1 MFRLVILSHIDS
13 YIRQNTFFQRL
24 HIFVEMRTGGEADA
38 PSVRQFRCERKSRT
52 ATCLVTD
59 LDDLAIVYAA
69 HQIDEIIGCTVAT
82 AVGQYN
88 DFLLPADAV
97 GRFQVDRFRLGKVTM
112 SCSRFM
118 LYESG
123 QDFTIGKSGGNAGRI
138 SQITS
143 SVVAYIDNQSV
154 AGCQIDK
161 DFIQIAIADPGTE
174 TFVYP
179 ILLSNI
185 LYFIPADV

>member
-1 MFRLVILSHIDS
+1 MLHPFGSSDVKGSPEPPPVWSPTWMIL
-13 YIRQNTFFQRL
+13 
-24 HIFVEMRTGGEADA
+24 
-38 PSVRQFRCERKSRT
+38 P
-52 ATCLVTD
+52 
-59 LDDLAIVYAA
+59 IVYAA

-174 TFVYP
+174 TFVAD
-179 ILLSNI
+179 ISDI
-185 LYFIPADV
+185 IVEYFVLHPRRCIVVLAGTAR

>member
-1 MFRLVILSHIDS
+1 M
-13 YIRQNTFFQRL
+13 
-24 HIFVEMRTGGEADA
+24 TG
-38 PSVRQFRCERKSRT
+38 VQ
-52 ATCLVTD
+52 TCALP
-59 LDDLAIVYAA
+59 I
-69 HQIDEIIGCTVAT
+69 
-82 AVGQYN
+82 YN

-174 TFVYP
+174 TFVAD
-179 ILLSNI
+179 ISDI
-185 LYFIPADV
+185 IVEYFVLHPRRCIVVLAGTADRKSTRLNSSHPSSSRMPSSA

>member
-52 ATCLVTD
+52 ATSLVTD
-59 LDDLAIVYAA
+59 LYDVAVVYAA

-97 GRFQVDRFRLGKVTM
+97 GRFQVDRFRL
-112 SCSRFM
+112 
-118 LYESG
+118 E
-123 QDFTIGKSGGNAGRI
+123 I
-138 SQITS
+138 
-143 SVVAYIDNQSV
+143 
-154 AGCQIDK
+154 
-161 DFIQIAIADPGTE
+161 
-174 TFVYP
+174 
-179 ILLSNI
+179 ILLRHNRREPYRVLI
-185 LYFIPADV
+185 FFTHD